1 MEGMKPKRE
10 IQNVG
15 KEGKQVTAKERQEQL
30 VSELKESEA
39 PLSGGYLAER
49 FQVSRQIIVQDI
61 HTLRQQGIAIS
72 STPKGYKLDKPEGVR
87 KVFKVYHTDEETRQ
101 ELTLIVDLG
110 GEVEDVFIY
119 HKFYGKVQADLKIR
133 SRRDIQE
140 FCEALQTGKS
150 SPLKNVT
157 AGFHYHTIWT
167 REAEDMDRIENAL
180 KEHGYLAERRKYE
193 PEGI

>member
-1 MEGMKPKRE
+1 MEGIKPKRK

-101 ELTLIVDLG
+101 ELTL
-110 GEVEDVFIY
+110 
-119 HKFYGKVQADLKIR
+119 
-133 SRRDIQE
+133 
-140 FCEALQTGKS
+140 
-150 SPLKNVT
+150 
-157 AGFHYHTIWT
+157 
-167 REAEDMDRIENAL
+167 
-180 KEHGYLAERRKYE
+180 
-193 PEGI
+193 